1 VSPLPERARLR
12 EIAVAQHAGAM
23 KELGLP
29 SLRVRGGGLPGTLG
43 RRCLQERK
51 SSPPS
56 HYVRII
62 CLPALIM
69 LRTMSIV
76 SLKRRRDAAVQ
87 RCGIEVSAG
96 ALGCA
101 TMKSFYDGPDRDVA
115 IDALRLAREIGID
128 FFDSSNAYGR
138 AATRNWR
145 AIATST

>member
-1 VSPLPERARLR
+1 MR
-12 EIAVAQHAGAM
+12 QCTGC
-23 KELGLP
+23 GL
-29 SLRVRGGGLPGTLG
+29 
-43 RRCLQERK
+43 
-51 SSPPS
+51 
-56 HYVRII
+56 
-62 CLPALIM
+62 
-69 LRTMSIV
+69 
-76 SLKRRRDAAVQ
+76 
-87 RCGIEVSAG
+87 EVSAG

>member
-1 VSPLPERARLR
+1 
-12 EIAVAQHAGAM
+12 M
-23 KELGLP
+23 NELGLP
-29 SLRVRGGGLPGTLG
+29 SARVRPGGLPGTLG
-43 RRCLQERK
+43 RRCIQERK